1 MPKNIIDYSNTIIY
15 KIVCNNLDIK
25 DVYVGHTTHFIK
37 RKQRHKRCCT
47 IPESNHYNLKVYQVI
62 RENGNWDNWSM
73 IEIEK
78 YKCNDRNEAI
88 ARERYWYESLNSTMN
103 TNYPS
108 RSHKEYLQTHKQEIA
123 EKSKIYNEIYYEQ
136 HREEILHKH
145 KEYGKINK
153 GNIQKRNRNYRE
165 KHNEEIKF
173 NKGALHTCVCG
184 INYTHSHKT
193 RHEKTKK
200 HQEFVNQNIT
210 E

>member
-1 MPKNIIDYSNTIIY
+1 MPKNIIDYSNTVIY

-47 IPESNHYNLKVYQVI
+47 IPESKHYNLKVYQVI

-88 ARERYWYESLNSTMN
+88 ARERYWYETLNSTMN

-108 RSHKEYLQTHKQEIA
+108 RSHREYLQTHKQEIA
-123 EKSKIYNEIYYEQ
+123 EKSKISVSKRIISLTICSSSCISNFFPSA
-136 HREEILHKH
+136 LFLKN
-145 KEYGKINK
+145 KSTINTTSFK
-153 GNIQKRNRNYRE
+153 FLSQASTNSYSF
-165 KHNEEIKF
+165 IKF
-173 NKGALHTCVCG
+173 
-184 INYTHSHKT
+184 I
-193 RHEKTKK
+193 KTKTYLYISPYK
-200 HQEFVNQNIT
+200 IF
-210 E
+210 